1 MTSSLFGFKLKS
13 PGIQALL
20 DGANGVEA
28 MLDAEAEKVASAA
41 RSNAPVASG
50 AYRDSIHVETA
61 HTDRIVKRVVADVNY
76 AMVVEA
82 NNGTLARS
90 L

>member
-1 MTSSLFGFKLKS
+1 MARGLSGFKLNH

-20 DGANGVEA
+20 DGGSGVEA

-61 HTDRIVKRVVADVNY
+61 HTDRMVKRVVADVDY
-76 AMVVEA
+76 AMKVEA
-82 NNGTLARS
+82 DNGTLARS